1 MSKWWNLKSAA
12 THQSFGLVLIFVVV
26 QLVSSQD
33 EPARVPGL
41 HEASLLPEP
50 TAAENVLPG
59 RSAAVLRAVARAA
72 SLLVHDQTQRP
83 SCTRNRGGDRLV
95 LAYDITES
103 VIWVSGRCSG
113 NNTNEGHYLCPVM
126 PQYCSLHPCH
136 ICIRQDKQILTKH

>member
-1 MSKWWNLKSAA
+1 MCTSVYVACKDANCQFYKWVSKWWNPRSAA

-59 RSAAVLRAVARAA
+59 WSTAVLRAAARAA
-72 SLLVHDQTQRP
+72 SLLVHDRTQRTF
-83 SCTRNRGGDRLV
+83 CIWNRGGDKLV

-103 VIWVSGRCSG
+103 VMSHVTNLSGRCSG
-113 NNTNEGHYLCPVM
+113 NNTK
-126 PQYCSLHPCH
+126 
-136 ICIRQDKQILTKH
+136 DTILLP